1 MLQASLPG
9 RLGSSPGPARPEI
22 TTTSR
27 DNGFTLIELM
37 IVIGLIGLL
46 IGILLPALAASR
58 DRARV
63 VTCGTNQR
71 SISQGLVS
79 YAANNKNNLPAGP
92 NTPCDLFGTLG
103 GNWGGKTWGQIM
115 TNQIWVGDPTL
126 TPSVALPGSQFA
138 NGLGPLLLD
147 DFLFDAKAFYCPGDE
162 SNNPFVELDKWN
174 KKTLVPNVDIYSSF
188 YYRQKMNMS
197 NTRLDDMGVNMKN
210 KVATAL
216 TFDCN
221 NVSATPSF
229 NRANHLGKTMNIMFS
244 DGHVSVYSTAVNPYF
259 TMLLSDQPTGPF
271 DFTVATIPKLNEMLV
286 RADWFGQGQDPSTA
300 PWP

>member
-1 MLQASLPG
+1 MSQASLPG
-9 RLGSSPGPARPEI
+9 RLGSSPGPARPAI
-22 TTTSR
+22 AMTAR
-27 DNGFTLIELM
+27 DNGFTLIELLM
-37 IVIGLIGLL
+37 VIGLIALL

-58 DRARV
+58 DRSRV

-92 NTPCDLFGTLG
+92 NSVCTLFY
-103 GNWGGKTWGQIM
+103 GNWGTNTWGQIM
-115 TNQIWVGDPTL
+115 SNQIWVGDPGL
-126 TPSVALPGSQFA
+126 SPVSTPFA

-162 SNNPFVELDKWN
+162 SNNPIVELNKWN
-174 KKTLVPNVDIYSSF
+174 NKTLTPNVDIYSSF

-197 NTRLDDMGVNMKN
+197 NIRLDDMGVNMKN
-210 KVATAL
+210 KTATAL

-221 NVSATPSF
+221 NVSATPAF
-229 NRANHLGKTMNIMFS
+229 NRANHNGKTINVMFS
-244 DGHVSVYSTAVNPYF
+244 DGHVSVYGTNVNPYF
-259 TMLLSDQPTGPF
+259 TLLLSDQPGPTPPY

-286 RADWFGQGQDPSTA
+286 RADWFGQGQDPLTA